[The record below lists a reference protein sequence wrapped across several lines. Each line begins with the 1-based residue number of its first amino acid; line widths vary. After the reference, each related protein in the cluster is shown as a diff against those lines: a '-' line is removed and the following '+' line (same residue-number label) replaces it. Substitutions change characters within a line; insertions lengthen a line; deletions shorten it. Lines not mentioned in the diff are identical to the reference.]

1 MLFCGD
7 SFSIIECLILLELS
21 LRGSSPGRIVLS
33 VSTTGGFKRV
43 SMEPMRMSGS
53 DHPQDDADVD
63 LLDPFRQFFSLQRD
77 VLVLSVAMFAFSL
90 GFQMTNRY
98 IPEYLSALGASALVI
113 GLFGTVG
120 NVIGAV
126 YPYPGGRLSDRIGSR
141 VALTLFGLLSSL
153 GFAVWLVAPQFG
165 TISIAGV
172 VFEPWIWI
180 FVGLFLA
187 QAWKSFGLGATFA
200 IVKQSVPPERLA
212 RGFASTE
219 VFRRTAFLIGP
230 LIAAAIIQSV
240 AEFTV
245 SFQYVLAVALLFGVG
260 ATALQH
266 VLYDASEDTLGK
278 EFAGVREVID
288 DLRSLPPELQPLLV
302 ADTLVR
308 FANGMVYV
316 FFVIVITQFLGVGL
330 DVGPVSL
337 SPAAFFGVLLAVE
350 MLVALVS
357 MPPAARAAESVG
369 LKPIVAL
376 GFLVYAVFP
385 VLLISVPADTGF
397 TAPLVVLLFAFSGL
411 RFAGLPAH
419 KALIVGPAE
428 RDAGGRVS
436 GSYYLVRNAIV
447 IPSAALGGVLYG
459 GITLPTVGIEFG
471 GSPSLAFGLASAIGL
486 VGVVF
491 FGLFGEEYE
500 PYR

>member
-1 MLFCGD
+1 MGETD
-7 SFSIIECLILLELS
+7 
-21 LRGSSPGRIVLS
+21 
-33 VSTTGGFKRV
+33 
-43 SMEPMRMSGS
+43 
-53 DHPQDDADVD
+53 DVD
-63 LLDPFRQFFSLQRD
+63 LLDPFRQFFSLRRD
-77 VLVLSVAMFAFSL
+77 VLVLSLAMFAFSL

-98 IPEYLSALGASALVI
+98 VPEYLSALGASAFVV
-113 GLFGTVG
+113 GMFGTVG

-153 GFAVWLVAPQFG
+153 GFAVWLVAPALG
-165 TISIAGV
+165 TVTVWGV
-172 VFEPWIWI
+172 VLEPWIWI

-200 IVKQSVPPERLA
+200 VVKQAVPPERLA

-219 VFRRTAFLIGP
+219 VFRRTAFLVGP
-230 LIAAAIIQSV
+230 LIAAGIIQSV
-240 AEFTV
+240 AGFTV
-245 SFQYVLAVALLFGVG
+245 AFQYVLAVALLFAVV

-266 VLYDASEDTLGK
+266 VLYDASEDSLGK
-278 EFAGVREVID
+278 EFEGVREVVD
-288 DLRSLPPELQPLLV
+288 DLRNLPPELRPLLV
-302 ADTLVR
+302 GDTLVR

-316 FFVIVITQFLGVGL
+316 FFVIVITRFLEVGL

-369 LKPIVAL
+369 LKPVVAL

-385 VLLISVPADTGF
+385 ALLISVPADTPL
-397 TAPLVVLLFAFSGL
+397 TAPLVVALFAFSGL

-428 RDAGGRVS
+428 RDTGGRVS
-436 GSYYLVRNAIV
+436 GSYYLLRNAVV
-447 IPSAALGGVLYG
+447 IPSAALGGLIYG
-459 GITLPTVGIEFG
+459 GFSVPTTGLAFA
-471 GSPSLAFGLASAIGL
+471 GSPTFAFGLASAIGL
-486 VGVVF
+486 VGVAYF
-491 FGLFGEEYE
+491 AAFGTEYDA
-500 PYR
+500 YA

>member
-1 MLFCGD
+1 MGEAD
-7 SFSIIECLILLELS
+7 
-21 LRGSSPGRIVLS
+21 
-33 VSTTGGFKRV
+33 
-43 SMEPMRMSGS
+43 
-53 DHPQDDADVD
+53 DVD
-63 LLDPFRQFFSLQRD
+63 VVDPFRQFFSLRRD
-77 VLVLSVAMFAFSL
+77 VLVLSLAMFAFSL

-98 IPEYLSALGASALVI
+98 VPEYMSALGASAFVI

-153 GFAVWLVAPQFG
+153 GFGVWLVAPTLG
-165 TISIAGV
+165 TVTVGGV
-172 VFEPWIWI
+172 AFEPWIWI

-200 IVKQSVPPERLA
+200 IVKQSVPPGRLA

-230 LIAAAIIQSV
+230 LIAAGIIELF
-240 AEFTV
+240 ADFAV
-245 SFQYVLAVALLFGVG
+245 SFRYVLAVALLFGVV

-278 EFAGVREVID
+278 RFEGVSEVVD
-288 DLRSLPPELQPLLV
+288 DLRSLPPELRPLLV
-302 ADTLVR
+302 GDTLVR

-316 FFVIVITQFLGVGL
+316 FFVIVITQFLEVGL
-330 DVGPVSL
+330 DAGPVSL

-357 MPPAARAAESVG
+357 MPPAARLAERVG
-369 LKPIVAL
+369 LKPVVAL

-385 VLLISVPADTGF
+385 ALLISVPPDAPL
-397 TAPLVVLLFAFSGL
+397 TAPLVVALFAFSGL

-428 RDAGGRVS
+428 RDTGGRVS
-436 GSYYLVRNAIV
+436 GSYYLLRNAVV
-447 IPSAALGGVLYG
+447 IPSAALGGLVYG
-459 GITLPTVGIEFG
+459 GFSVPGTALVVDGDPVA
-471 GSPSLAFGLASAIGL
+471 AFGLASAIGL
-486 VGVVF
+486 VGVAYF
-491 FGLFGEEYE
+491 ALFGEEYDA
-500 PYR
+500 YA